1 MNVTIINITLQFL
14 NIYKISSANY
24 KFSFPFVGVRNGRKV
39 VQIRHNYEDGPFW
52 LLRTR
57 LYKLGIIRQILFYFF
72 W

>member
-52 LLRTR
+52 
-57 LYKLGIIRQILFYFF
+57 
-72 W
+72 